1 MFKPLLASLIL
12 WSFLAPCQAQPPPLT
27 LPFCLDAALQQNRE
41 ILQAR
46 QQIAQV
52 KGERIQVRARFLPH
66 LELTTRTAVED
77 SDRFDWHP
85 TQDRSRTQLHLSQRL
100 FEFGPDALAD
110 IRLRED
116 LRQALTAYQTKVY
129 DLLSR
134 VWEVYHLVLL
144 QGEQLDRHR
153 ASRGQF
159 QLLLDQQLARYEHR
173 LATEEERL
181 SAELDVL
188 AEDLAINSL
197 ERRRLDLQL
206 ELLRLIGQPLD
217 SGIILEAHTR
227 DLTLD
232 LQESVETALANDVEI
247 GLLDELVAEQRRT
260 ADEVFWEFAPDLAFE
275 AGIGAGRNQ
284 TRLSLGREGPTW
296 AMDLDSQHRL
306 QEQLAAGETSRQRR
320 WFAGFEARL
329 PLFEGGASLGRRA
342 KERARLRQF
351 ELRLQDARSAREL
364 QVRQAYQA
372 LAEAGEQ
379 ERLQEQRVT
388 LTRRRLAIHQI
399 LKEKGQADE
408 SLMEQVRAQFFA
420 AQDSLLA
427 AEENTLHQQAQLRR
441 LMGYLE

>member
-1 MFKPLLASLIL
+1 MFMPLLASLIL
-12 WSFLAPCQAQPPPLT
+12 CSFLAPCRAETPPLS

-52 KGERIQVRARFLPH
+52 KGERLQVRARFLPH
-66 LELTTRTAVED
+66 LELTTRAAAED

-85 TQDRSRTQLHLSQRL
+85 TQDRSRTQLRLSQRL

-116 LRQALTAYQTKVY
+116 LRQALTAYQTTVY

-153 ASRGQF
+153 TSRGQF

-217 SGIILEAHTR
+217 TGITLEARTR
-227 DLTLD
+227 NLSLD
-232 LQESVETALANDVEI
+232 LQEAIETALANDVEI
-247 GLLDELVAEQRRT
+247 GLLGELVAEQRRT

-284 TRLSLGREGPTW
+284 TRLSLDKEGPTW

-306 QEQLAAGETSRQRR
+306 QEQLAAGETRRQRR

-329 PLFEGGASLGRRA
+329 PLFEGGASLGRRTR
-342 KERARLRQF
+342 ERARLRQF

-420 AQDSLLA
+420 AQETFLA
-427 AEENTLHQQAQLRR
+427 AQEHALHQQAQLRR